1 MNLTAKR
8 FLANIVAAA
17 LLASGCSGMQAAE
30 LPEEAALPSSAD
42 SFWISI
48 DAVRSGDWF
57 HLLSAGD
64 EALKIR
70 LLMIESARS
79 SIDMESFLWK
89 PDRTG
94 REILARVLAAADR
107 GVRVRFLLDDSFTM
121 HEGLALHALAEH
133 PNIEIRLYN
142 PFQHRSDQVVLREL
156 FNLGEFSRINHRMH
170 NKVLLIDGRAA
181 LAGGRN
187 LADEYFGWH
196 DEQNFRDMEVLTM
209 GKTVPQASHHFD
221 AFWNSGWAFPMDH
234 AILAPKG
241 QFNLAD
247 LRSQLSEHTES
258 AIEHDPAAVLER
270 WHTLAQEAH
279 SGSAEFVSD
288 LPAHRDPSHPDER
301 PNQLALELERLI
313 DDAESEVVVVT
324 AYLVP
329 TPELEAA
336 VERLRDR
343 GVALKILTNSL
354 RSNNHLAA
362 HAAYR
367 GHLDRLIEYGADVY
381 EVRASAAD
389 RGLYMQLPV
398 DNKELGL
405 HAKLMLIDDD
415 LAFVGSCN
423 FDSRSLNLNTEAG
436 LIIESEAVNRALR
449 EHLSVDF
456 APRNAWSVQRSEG
469 GSLRW
474 VGDDQVLNHQPADS
488 AFQRLEDWF
497 VGILPID
504 AQM

>member
-8 FLANIVAAA
+8 FLANIVPPRSSHRVARG
-17 LLASGCSGMQAAE
+17 LQAAN

-209 GKTVPQASHHFD
+209 GETVPQASHHFD

-241 QFNLAD
+241 QFNLA
-247 LRSQLSEHTES
+247 RSSKSTF
-258 AIEHDPAAVLER
+258 R
-270 WHTLAQEAH
+270 AH
-279 SGSAEFVSD
+279 RVSD
-288 LPAHRDPSHPDER
+288 RTRSRGGPRAMAHTRARSPFRQCRIRLGPPALASHRIPTKAQSTGSG
-301 PNQLALELERLI
+301 LERLI

-343 GVALKILTNSL
+343 GVTLKILTNSL

-389 RGLYMQLPV
+389 RGLYMQLPSRQQRARTARQV
-398 DNKELGL
+398 D
-405 HAKLMLIDDD
+405 A
-415 LAFVGSCN
+415 
-423 FDSRSLNLNTEAG
+423 
-436 LIIESEAVNRALR
+436 NRR
-449 EHLSVDF
+449 
-456 APRNAWSVQRSEG
+456 
-469 GSLRW
+469 
-474 VGDDQVLNHQPADS
+474 
-488 AFQRLEDWF
+488 
-497 VGILPID
+497 
-504 AQM
+504 